1 MPRPHLVVWSWDA
14 GYNSRLQPRE
24 WLAII
29 RYVISHNTSPL
40 KAKVVGSTFIKVC
53 RAMCGRLSPDFSWSH
68 THDHI

>member
-29 RYVISHNTSPL
+29 RYVISRNTSLPIGGKGRGQYFYNGL
-40 KAKVVGSTFIKVC
+40 SGYVWEVIC
-53 RAMCGRLSPDFSWSH
+53 RFFMVTYP
-68 THDHI
+68 